1 MGRKAPEEGRAGTP
15 PRNYISVW
23 PWRSFCS
30 LFFLA
35 GTSPSLRGGTEDARN
50 SQPPLPPSSWPPL
63 QDGRLGTVSSPGVS
77 GSPAA
82 LEFERSLLESPLG
95 GKLQGP
101 WVCLPQISRGTLGS
115 GVWKFQPQPAFHAA
129 HKHQAL

>member
-1 MGRKAPEEGRAGTP
+1 MLE
-15 PRNYISVW
+15 I
-23 PWRSFCS
+23 
-30 LFFLA
+30 
-35 GTSPSLRGGTEDARN
+35 PSLPA
-50 SQPPLPPSSWPPL
+50 PSSWPPL

-82 LEFERSLLESPLG
+82 LEFERSLLESPRG
-95 GKLQGP
+95 ESCRDPGFG
-101 WVCLPQISRGTLGS
+101 CLRSARGTLGS